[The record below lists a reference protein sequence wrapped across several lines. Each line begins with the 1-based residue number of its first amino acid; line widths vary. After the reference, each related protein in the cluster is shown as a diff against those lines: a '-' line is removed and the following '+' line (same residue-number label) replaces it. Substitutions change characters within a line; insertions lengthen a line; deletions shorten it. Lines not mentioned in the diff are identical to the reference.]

1 MNMDEFGNVKHLTQ
15 TFDNSND
22 YQIDLMREIYSKYE
36 KIDISNLDSGVI
48 NYNLSYPWENSD
60 TKLSKDDLE
69 KRDKWQSLLMPS
81 GAIVAARV
89 DTSHW
94 LTFGTENTMPV
105 LYSNFPILMT
115 GSNSQA
121 ILRIGELTP
130 NEKVTENRVINWS
143 HIPSGFDMNVK
154 MSGLVWP
161 EASQRIANSAYLTR
175 EKVGKGQIIL
185 FSGEPNFR
193 GAARG
198 TNRLWLNAVIYGSGL
213 GTDPIV
219 NP

>member
-48 NYNLSYPWENSD
+48 DYNLSYPWENSD

-94 LTFGTENTMPV
+94 PTFGTENTMPV

-115 GSNSQA
+115 GSNSQ
-121 ILRIGELTP
+121 L
-130 NEKVTENRVINWS
+130 
-143 HIPSGFDMNVK
+143 
-154 MSGLVWP
+154 
-161 EASQRIANSAYLTR
+161 Y
-175 EKVGKGQIIL
+175 
-185 FSGEPNFR
+185 
-193 GAARG
+193 
-198 TNRLWLNAVIYGSGL
+198 
-213 GTDPIV
+213 
-219 NP
+219 

>member
-1 MNMDEFGNVKHLTQ
+1 MRRYNTIILPSGNPDLSDYAKKMLIDWVKQGGTLIAHNNSTRTITNMDEFGNVKHLTQ

-36 KIDISNLDSGVI
+36 KIDISDLDNGVV
-48 NYNLSYPWENSD
+48 NYNLSYPWENSN

-130 NEKVTENRVINWS
+130 NEKVTELSLI
-143 HIPSGFDMNVK
+143 HI
-154 MSGLVWP
+154 
-161 EASQRIANSAYLTR
+161 
-175 EKVGKGQIIL
+175 
-185 FSGEPNFR
+185 
-193 GAARG
+193 
-198 TNRLWLNAVIYGSGL
+198 
-213 GTDPIV
+213 
-219 NP
+219 